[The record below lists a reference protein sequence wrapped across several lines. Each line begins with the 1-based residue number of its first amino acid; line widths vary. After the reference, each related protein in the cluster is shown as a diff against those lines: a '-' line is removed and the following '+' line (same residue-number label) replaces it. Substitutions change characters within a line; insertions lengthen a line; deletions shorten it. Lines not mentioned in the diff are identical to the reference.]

1 MIYTQEELGYGGS
14 SSFAT
19 VVVAGAQALF
29 GGVSLK
35 ESYHSRSYFSDSR
48 WVFNMVPLTF
58 SLKLLATAGI
68 VPNRTLGPV

>member
-35 ESYHSRSYFSDSR
+35 ESYDSRS
-48 WVFNMVPLTF
+48 PL
-58 SLKLLATAGI
+58 S
-68 VPNRTLGPV
+68 V